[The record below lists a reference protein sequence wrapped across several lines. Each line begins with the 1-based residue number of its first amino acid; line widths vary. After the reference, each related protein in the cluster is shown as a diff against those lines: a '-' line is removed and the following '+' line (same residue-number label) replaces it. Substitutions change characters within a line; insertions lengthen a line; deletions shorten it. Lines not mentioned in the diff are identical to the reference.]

1 LKGIQF
7 SLRDGGKMKKGTL
20 LNSEISYVISKMGHT
35 DSLTIGDC
43 GLPVPDGI
51 QRIDLAVVKGL
62 PEFIPVLS
70 AVLNELCVERVVMA
84 SEIMTESQELHH
96 KIKEIISAAEY
107 DEKRSIIIE
116 YVPHKE
122 FKKITS
128 SSKAVI
134 RTGEFKPFANIILIS
149 GVTF

>member
-1 LKGIQF
+1 
-7 SLRDGGKMKKGTL
+7 MKKGTL

-43 GLPVPDGI
+43 GLPVHDGV

-70 AVLNELCVERVVMA
+70 AVLNELFVERVVMA
-84 SEIMTESQELHH
+84 NEIMTESHEMHH

-107 DEKRSIIIE
+107 EEKRTITIE
-116 YVPHKE
+116 YVPHEE